1 MRGAL
6 LALCRLVLRIFFREI
21 EVVGTDRVPA
31 AGPVMFVV
39 NHPNGLLDP
48 LFVLCL
54 TGRRVSF
61 LAKEPLFRMFV
72 VGAFVRAFEC
82 LPVYRKQD
90 GADPAKN
97 RASIEQSVALLRRG
111 NAIAIFPEGTSHSD
125 PQLKPLKPGAARMAL
140 RASASNLGQGELPV
154 QVVPIGLTYTR
165 KSTFRSR
172 ALMVFGDPVPAP
184 HAELDGALE
193 PTPAVV
199 GAYTEALRRALA
211 DVTLQAPSVE
221 ALCLARKV
229 ERILLGV
236 ARDEGRAEETL
247 HARHRLQQRLVDG
260 YAQLQD
266 RAAGPLEALRLRV
279 EAFEARMASL
289 GLSPAQQVV
298 VAPQLRVFGL
308 LRGLLLALVLLPL
321 AVVGL
326 LLNYGT
332 YRAVGALAFRL
343 SKQEDDVVAT
353 FKVVGGLCSFPV
365 TWVALAIVGGWL
377 WGAWAVVVALLGGPL
392 GGYAALLV
400 AERGTRVLGW
410 SYALFVL
417 TVRPGV
423 RRWIASERR
432 GIRGAVLGLAE
443 GLLGDGVE
451 ARL

>member
-1 MRGAL
+1 MRTAL
-6 LALCRLVLRIFFREI
+6 LALCRLILRIFFRDI
-21 EVVGTDRVPA
+21 EVVGRDRVPT

-39 NHPNGLLDP
+39 NHPNGLIDP

-61 LAKEPLFRMFV
+61 LAKAPLFRMFV

-140 RASASNLGQGELPV
+140 RASASNLATGEPPV

-172 ALMVFGDPVPAP
+172 ALMVFGPPVPAP
-184 HAELDGALE
+184 QADLDGALE
-193 PTPAVV
+193 PAPPLVA
-199 GAYTEALRRALA
+199 AYTDALRQALA
-211 DVTLQAPSVE
+211 DVTLQAPSTE
-221 ALCLARKV
+221 ALCLARRV
-229 ERILLGV
+229 ERVLLGH
-236 ARDEGRAEETL
+236 ARDEGQADETL

-266 RAAGPLEALRLRV
+266 HATAALDALRRRV

-298 VAPQLRVFGL
+298 VTPRVRVLGL
-308 LRGLLLALVLLPL
+308 LRGLALALVLVPL
-321 AVVGL
+321 AVLGF
-326 LLNYGT
+326 LLNYAT
-332 YRAVGALAFRL
+332 YRVVGALAFRL

-353 FKVVGGLCSFPV
+353 FKAVGGLCLFPV
-365 TWVALAIVGGWL
+365 TWILLASIGGAL
-377 WGAWAVVVALLGGPL
+377 WGAWAVFVALLGGPL
-392 GGYAALLV
+392 GGWAALLV
-400 AERGTRVLGW
+400 AERGTRVLAR
-410 SYALFVL
+410 SYALALL
-417 TVRPGV
+417 TLRPGV
-423 RRWIASERR
+423 RRWIVEERR
-432 GIRGAVLGLAE
+432 AIRAAVLALA
-443 GLLGDGVE
+443 D
-451 ARL
+451 ASPRDAASANA